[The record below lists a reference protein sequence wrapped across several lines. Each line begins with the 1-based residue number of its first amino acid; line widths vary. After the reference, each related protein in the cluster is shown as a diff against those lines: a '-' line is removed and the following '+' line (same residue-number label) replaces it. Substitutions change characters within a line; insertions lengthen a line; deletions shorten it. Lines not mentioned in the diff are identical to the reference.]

1 MKKVIAVLLSCSIIF
16 CQFGCVSSRYLS
28 IDDAKTVKSRPKTL
42 ILHTPTNRFEL
53 SDFTFNEH
61 TLEGNLKTYSKGSK
75 PKIDVYVGTKFDL
88 NSSQNPDNHIIIK
101 RTEFEYITYTTNNFK
116 KTVVLIG
123 AGLTA
128 LLFIGLIQ
136 SNWLS
141 FDMNWD

>member
-1 MKKVIAVLLSCSIIF
+1 
-16 CQFGCVSSRYLS
+16 VSSRYLS